1 MGFFAA
7 GFLAC
12 VLLWFGPP
20 LVVEVVCL
28 QAVRLGTC
36 VGALVRP
43 SPCCGGRLSFC
54 KHFVNIFLTLLVF
67 GRFASCSPHAS
78 SGSFFGLYPLYMSWG
93 GGIGCADWKSGK
105 NDVIVIQPFAYR
117 LQYWK

>member
-7 GFLAC
+7 GLLAS

-20 LVVEVVCL
+20 LVVEVVCQ
-28 QAVRLGTC
+28 QAVLFGKLSGLLWFGPPLVVE
-36 VGALVRP
+36 VG
-43 SPCCGGRLSFC
+43 C
-54 KHFVNIFLTLLVF
+54 HFVNIFLTLLVF